1 MIFTETTKEEILE
14 GKEKKVYNR
23 ELKNDLL
30 EFLATGYQYARVD
43 DNEGCYNNNNDL
55 RRAIQ
60 SCIKLNALPMVVFM
74 FQGIT
79 YVERL

>member
-1 MIFTETTKEEILE
+1 MKFTETSREAILE
-14 GKEKKVYNR
+14 SKEKKPVNR
-23 ELKNDLL
+23 ELKNELQK
-30 EFLATGYQYARVD
+30 FLSSGYEYARVD
-43 DNEGCYNNNNDL
+43 DTEGYYNNNNDL

-60 SCIKLNALPMVVFM
+60 NCIKTNDLPMVVFM

>member
-1 MIFTETTKEEILE
+1 MKFTEVTKESILE
-14 GKEKKVYNR
+14 GRERKQHNK
-23 ELKNDLL
+23 ELKNDLM
-30 EFLATGYQYARVD
+30 EFLATGFQYARVD
-43 DNEGCYNNNNDL
+43 DTEGYYNNNNDL

-60 SCIKLNALPMVVFM
+60 SCIKSNELPMVVFM